1 MQLAKN
7 NMEIYTMLENT
18 VQRGIKALH
27 MITAM
32 AALALLPIYAS
43 ADDALDTFYSLP
55 VPMPAGIPGQIL
67 RSEPMNPGATSLGG
81 SFSKAYR
88 VMYHST
94 DAIGNPNLVTGTIIV
109 PTPQDN
115 FSANKIVVLAP
126 GTAGP
131 AYRCAPSIMIGR
143 GAYYEQPAVTEM
155 VKQGYVVAVTDYDGY
170 HPTPKTSYIVGK
182 AMGAAV
188 LDIARAAAETVNTD
202 ISNVRVALRGY
213 SQGGGATMWAAQM
226 QPSYAPEINI
236 VGAAAGG
243 VPANLAQVA
252 LPLEG
257 KDGFGVLF
265 YALLGQDN
273 AYPELS
279 LEPFLNDRGRTTVS
293 DMESDSC
300 IIELLQDFSGLK
312 LADLTDVN
320 PLNLDR
326 FNRIAENELGKMP
339 VNIPVFQY
347 HEVQD
352 GLVAFGQA
360 KDLRNTYCAAGVVH
374 TWKEYDTQGES
385 GVIRHINLVQRGN
398 SDVMT
403 FINARFNNVPATSN
417 CPE

>member
-1 MQLAKN
+1 
-7 NMEIYTMLENT
+7 MLEKT
-18 VQRGIKALH
+18 VQRGIKA
-27 MITAM
+27 MQSVSAI
-32 AALALLPIYAS
+32 ALLTLMPISAS
-43 ADDALDTFYSLP
+43 ADEALDAFYNLP
-55 VPMPAGIPGQIL
+55 EPMPAGIPGTIL
-67 RSEPMNPGATSLGG
+67 RSEPMSSGATSLSG
-81 SFSKAYR
+81 SVSKAYR

-109 PTPQDN
+109 PTLQD
-115 FSANKIVVLAP
+115 SSSTKKIVVLAP

-155 VKQGYVVAVTDYDGY
+155 VKQGYIVAVTDYDGY
-170 HPTPKTSYIVGK
+170 QPTPKTSYIVGK

-188 LDIARAAAETVNTD
+188 LDIARATAEKIDAD
-202 ISNVRVALRGY
+202 INNVRVALRGY

-226 QPSYAPEINI
+226 QPAYAPEMNL

-279 LEPFLNDRGRTTVS
+279 LDPFLNDRGRTTVS
-293 DMESDSC
+293 NMESDSC

-312 LADLTDVN
+312 LADLTDIN

-352 GLVAFGQA
+352 GLVAYGQA

-398 SDVMT
+398 NDVMA
-403 FINARFNNVPATSN
+403 FLNARFNNVPATSN